1 MEDNP
6 INQQVGSELLAQ
18 AGLRVAVAGHGIEAL
33 ERLQAESFDLVL
45 MDVHMPVMDGL
56 QATQLLRK
64 LPHGAGLPV
73 VAMTASALPQ
83 DRQGCIEAGMD
94 EHLTKPIDPDALN
107 AVLLRWIKPGRRTV
121 EPAPAASVQAQ
132 LDELAGLLPTI
143 EVRRAVARLGGKLDL
158 YRTLLATYAE
168 RHRHDTDAARR
179 CLDDGDFAGLHQT
192 AHTLCGAASVLGI
205 GDVAQLAET
214 LSRGTA
220 DMPAAERA
228 RRLHALAAAQ
238 QRIIG
243 LLDRLPARPRAL
255 LAEWP

>member
-1 MEDNP
+1 
-6 INQQVGSELLAQ
+6 
-18 AGLRVAVAGHGIEAL
+18 
-33 ERLQAESFDLVL
+33 